1 MNNAFSR
8 IQQFLTHVFL
18 SPEEPIIFQ
27 ELFIDKNP
35 HYKESLWEYWN
46 LDGTFVALEYT
57 DELKTE
63 LEAYK
68 YYSKQ
73 EKKELFLPKLKECF
87 DLFCLENTDRDT
99 IITTVPLHLLSYIK
113 RGYNHSEILA
123 KALAKQ
129 EGNSFCNL
137 LRKSRMTK
145 HQAKLD
151 RSERLRNVH
160 NSFAFRKRY
169 LQTIEW
175 KDIILVDDV
184 ISTGSTA
191 NECAGILKK
200 NGAKRVFWL
209 FLATTEHGS

>member
-1 MNNAFSR
+1 MIAR
-8 IQQFLTHVFL
+8 IKQFLSHVFL
-18 SPEEPIIFQ
+18 LREEPIVFQ

-35 HYKESLWEYWN
+35 HYKESLWEYWH

-73 EKKELFLPKLKECF
+73 EKKAVFLPKLTECF
-87 DLFCLENTDRDT
+87 KLFCLENTEKDA
-99 IITTVPLHLLSYIK
+99 IVTTVPLHFLSHLR
-113 RGYNHSEILA
+113 RGYNHSELLA
-123 KALAKQ
+123 KDIAKQ
-129 EGNSFCNL
+129 QGNVFRNL
-137 LRKSRMTK
+137 LRKSRFTK
-145 HQAKLD
+145 HQAKLNKFH
-151 RSERLRNVH
+151 RLRNIR
-160 NSFAFRKRY
+160 NSFSFHEKY
-169 LQTIEW
+169 LKDIKG

-191 NECAGILKK
+191 NECALVLKK

-209 FLATTEHGS
+209 FLATGG

>member
-1 MNNAFSR
+1 MIAR
-8 IQQFLTHVFL
+8 IRQFLSHVFL

-35 HYKESLWEYWN
+35 HYKENLWEYWH
-46 LDGTFVALEYT
+46 LDGSFVALEYT

-73 EKKELFLPKLKECF
+73 EKKELFLPKLLECF
-87 DLFCLENTDRDT
+87 ELFCLENTDRDA
-99 IITTVPLHLLSYIK
+99 IITTVPLHFLSRLK

-129 EGNSFCNL
+129 EGNIFYSL

-145 HQAKLD
+145 HQAKLS
-151 RSERLRNVH
+151 RSERLRNIR
-160 NSFAFRKRY
+160 NSFAFRKKY
-169 LQTIEW
+169 LQTITW

-200 NGAKRVFWL
+200 NGAKRVFGL
-209 FLATTEHGS
+209 FLATSNDG